1 MARSEKQKLKLL
13 YLKQILEEQTD
24 ENHPITTQQLVEQL
38 AEMGIRAERKSI
50 YSDMACLQEFGM
62 DVCTAH
68 GRGGGYFLASREFE
82 LPELKLLVDAVQ
94 SSRFLSERKSVELIS
109 KLEKLASRYDAGSLR
124 RQVTVSGRVKTMNES
139 IYYNVD
145 RIHDAIASDVQI
157 TFRYFDWGVDRERH
171 YRDRLYTASPY
182 ALCWDDQNYY
192 LIAHSERH
200 GITHYR
206 VDKMTHIT
214 ETAKPRYSDA
224 QTRKL
229 DVSRYG
235 RSVFGMF
242 SGETEPVKM
251 RFHNSLAGVVIDRFG
266 RDVLLIPDGPEH
278 FIFTAEITVSPIYFG
293 WISGFGDRARILHPR
308 AVVEKYLALCGPAV
322 AQYQSDGAAAPE
334 AESAPEA
341 ECIAPSEAEAEAVPE
356 VPASSSE

>member
-1 MARSEKQKLKLL
+1 M
-13 YLKQILEEQTD
+13 
-24 ENHPITTQQLVEQL
+24 
-38 AEMGIRAERKSI
+38 
-50 YSDMACLQEFGM
+50 
-62 DVCTAH
+62 
-68 GRGGGYFLASREFE
+68 
-82 LPELKLLVDAVQ
+82 
-94 SSRFLSERKSVELIS
+94 
-109 KLEKLASRYDAGSLR
+109 
-124 RQVTVSGRVKTMNES
+124 
-139 IYYNVD
+139 D
-145 RIHDAIASDVQI
+145 RIHDAIAHNSQI

-171 YRDRLYTASPY
+171 YRDRTYAASPY

-206 VDKMTHIT
+206 VDKMTHIA
-214 ETAKPRYSDA
+214 ETGKPRYSDA

-229 DVSRYG
+229 DVSKYG

-308 AVVEKYLALCGPAV
+308 AVVEKVSGALRPRRRAV
-322 AQYQSDGAAAPE
+322 SVGRRGSAGSGVGAGSGMHCALRSRSGGRIG
-334 AESAPEA
+334 SARL
-341 ECIAPSEAEAEAVPE
+341 IL
-356 VPASSSE
+356 

>member
-24 ENHPITTQQLVEQL
+24 ENHPITTQQLVERL

-200 GITHYR
+200 GLTHYR
-206 VDKMTHIT
+206 VDKMMRIT
-214 ETAKPRYSDA
+214 KTKNAARRMIP
-224 QTRKL
+224 
-229 DVSRYG
+229 
-235 RSVFGMF
+235 
-242 SGETEPVKM
+242 SG
-251 RFHNSLAGVVIDRFG
+251 
-266 RDVLLIPDGPEH
+266 
-278 FIFTAEITVSPIYFG
+278 G
-293 WISGFGDRARILHPR
+293 WICPSTGKVCSACSPARRRRSGCAFTTRWRAL
-308 AVVEKYLALCGPAV
+308 
-322 AQYQSDGAAAPE
+322 
-334 AESAPEA
+334 
-341 ECIAPSEAEAEAVPE
+341 
-356 VPASSSE
+356 

>member
-1 MARSEKQKLKLL
+1 MARSDDQKRKLL
-13 YLKQILEEQTD
+13 YLRELLEQQSDEHHPLSTQYILEY
-24 ENHPITTQQLVEQL
+24 L
-38 AEMGIRAERKSI
+38 AERGIQAERKSI
-50 YSDMACLQEFGM
+50 YSDIACLQDFGM
-62 DVCTAH
+62 DICTRR
-68 GRGGGYFLASREFE
+68 GRGGGFFLASRAFE

-94 SSRFLSERKSVELIS
+94 ASRFLTKRKSMELIS
-109 KLEKLASRYDAGSLR
+109 KLEALASRHDAGSLR

-145 RIHDAIASDVQI
+145 RIHDAIAHNSQI

-171 YRDRLYTASPY
+171 YRDRTYAASPY

-214 ETAKPRYSDA
+214 ET
-224 QTRKL
+224 
-229 DVSRYG
+229 
-235 RSVFGMF
+235 
-242 SGETEPVKM
+242 EPVKM
-251 RFHNSLAGVVIDRFG
+251 RFHDSLAGVVIDRFG

-356 VPASSSE
+356 APASPSE

>member
-1 MARSEKQKLKLL
+1 M
-13 YLKQILEEQTD
+13 
-24 ENHPITTQQLVEQL
+24 
-38 AEMGIRAERKSI
+38 
-50 YSDMACLQEFGM
+50 
-62 DVCTAH
+62 
-68 GRGGGYFLASREFE
+68 
-82 LPELKLLVDAVQ
+82 
-94 SSRFLSERKSVELIS
+94 ELIS
-109 KLEKLASRYDAGSLR
+109 KLEALASRHDAGSLR

-145 RIHDAIASDVQI
+145 RIHDAIAHNSQI

-171 YRDRLYTASPY
+171 YRDRTYAASPY

-224 QTRKL
+224 QTRNL

-334 AESAPEA
+334 AE
-341 ECIAPSEAEAEAVPE
+341 CIAPSEAEAEAVPE

>member
-1 MARSEKQKLKLL
+1 MAVAKSEKQKLKLL

-24 ENHPITTQQLVEQL
+24 ENHPITTQQLVERL

-200 GITHYR
+200 GLTHYR
-206 VDKMTHIT
+206 VDKMMRIT
-214 ETAKPRYSDA
+214 KTKKRRAADDSVR
-224 QTRKL
+224 RL
-229 DVSRYG
+229 DLSKYG
-235 RSVFGMF
+235 KSVFGMF
-242 SGETEPVKM
+242 SGETEPVRM

-266 RDVLLIPDGPEH
+266 RDVMLIPDGEEH
-278 FIFTAEITVSPIYFG
+278 FVFTAEIAVSPIYFG
-293 WISGFGDRARILHPR
+293 WMSGFGDRARILHPQS
-308 AVVEKYLALCGPAV
+308 VIEKYRQLCAPAV
-322 AQYQSDGAAAPE
+322 EQYE
-334 AESAPEA
+334 
-341 ECIAPSEAEAEAVPE
+341 
-356 VPASSSE
+356 